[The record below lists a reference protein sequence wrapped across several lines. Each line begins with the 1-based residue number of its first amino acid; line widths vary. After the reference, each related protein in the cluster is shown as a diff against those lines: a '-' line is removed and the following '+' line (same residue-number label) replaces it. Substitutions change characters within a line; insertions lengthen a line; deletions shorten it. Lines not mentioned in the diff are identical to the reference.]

1 MKKKFIL
8 ILTSL
13 LMILM
18 TAFSI
23 TKVKADDQNL
33 TNAQPPIID
42 SITTNATTARLGE
55 DLSITVNFSEKA
67 RDQIQP
73 GDYID
78 IKLPAALTGYDKTA
92 NLVNSDGQVLGKV
105 IITNSQARIQFNNAV
120 DSQTLQNIK
129 GWFTFKVRA
138 NDNSQGTTTTIEGNK
153 TIHTITTHWGVPN
166 VKPPKIA
173 IIVSDQ
179 GSGNPT
185 INTNQPRFNKT
196 GRMQTDGKAIQWQ
209 LYGVTPQGKGTVT
222 ITDEL
227 SKGQIFNAN
236 DLTLALWNSDGQVT
250 SYSLSDFESIFGGK
264 VTTSN
269 TSPETVKITFNASA
283 VNSYAWS
290 IYYTSKIT
298 DDSLSSYENTAKIS
312 YENTDDKPYTQQVT
326 KTVSNSIDDGISG
339 DLIKDGVILYKV
351 NTDGQA
357 LKDAKF
363 ELTGNGLTKVAT
375 SNANG
380 KVEFTDLKNNATY
393 TIKEIT
399 APTGYQKYQQP
410 ITVKIV
416 DDKAQVTVNGQPLSD
431 NKVVDQKIASSSVI
445 ASSSSK
451 KSSSSSS
458 IVASLS
464 SKKNSSSSSIA
475 TSSSSKKNSSSSNVE
490 SSSSSKKSSSSS
502 SIVASSSSK
511 KSSSSSSIVASSSSK
526 KSSSSSSVV
535 ASSSSK
541 KSSSSSSIVA
551 SSSSK
556 KSSSSSSIATSSSS
570 KKSSSSSVVIPA
582 ASSIKSTSVSMS
594 SDKAPT
600 SSTSTET
607 SSSESSEITTS
618 SSSNKNN
625 SSSDEVSSNK
635 LSSSQLSSTLS
646 EKEHD
651 NLSSSITNNSS
662 QNNKVMIAGQ
672 SSHHNQ
678 YHNNQTVKNNKLPQT
693 GDTVNYLVLIGIGVL
708 LITIV
713 PIIKLGKK

>member
-138 NDNSQGTTTTIEGNK
+138 NDNSQGTTTTTEGNK
-153 TIHTITTHWGVPN
+153 TIHTITVHWGVPN

-185 INTNQPRFNKT
+185 INTNQPRFNKI

-227 SKGQIFNAN
+227 SKGQTFNAN

-283 VNSYAWS
+283 VNGYAWS

-458 IVASLS
+458 IVP
-464 SKKNSSSSSIA
+464 
-475 TSSSSKKNSSSSNVE
+475 
-490 SSSSSKKSSSSS
+490 
-502 SIVASSSSK
+502 
-511 KSSSSSSIVASSSSK
+511 
-526 KSSSSSSVV
+526 
-535 ASSSSK
+535 
-541 KSSSSSSIVA
+541 

-570 KKSSSSSVVIPA
+570 KKSSSLSSIVASSSSKKNSSSSLVIPA

-594 SDKAPT
+594 SDKATT

-607 SSSESSEITTS
+607 SSSESSEITIS

-662 QNNKVMIAGQ
+662 QNNKIMIAGQ

-678 YHNNQTVKNNKLPQT
+678 HHNNQTAKNNKLPQT
-693 GDTVNYLVLIGIGVL
+693 GDTTNYLALIGICVL

-713 PIIKLGKK
+713 PIIKVNKR